1 MRCVTGWPRLELDSR
16 PLVLC
21 EQGPGFSP
29 QHLRENRTVFQSVSI
44 VKLLSLFVF
53 ILFFEYDTGDQIQG
67 LVYSMCVSVC
77 LKGKEHIWG
86 SIEFFFALQLH
97 PCFHQCAIASSCVPI
112 KSSGFLVV
120 VVLGIKPMAS
130 LHMPGKDYPSTQ
142 ILTTTAHSFQTIS
155 LSLISDTEYSSV
167 KLTVLLSSHTSYRPY
182 SYRHFA
188 PPTTPCST
196 DVCDSD
202 YAPSRRMTS
211 VATAKGYTS
220 DLNYD
225 SEPVP
230 PPPTPRSQY
239 LSAEENYESCPPSP
253 YTERSYSHHLYPPQH
268 PACSRT

>member
-1 MRCVTGWPRLELDSR
+1 MSLWLCSFWALNPWPHCTCQTRTAHPPYGFELQELMAFRLPSDTVCIRETNCT
-16 PLVLC
+16 PL
-21 EQGPGFSP
+21 
-29 QHLRENRTVFQSVSI
+29 
-44 VKLLSLFVF
+44 LLSC
-53 ILFFEYDTGDQIQG
+53 
-67 LVYSMCVSVC
+67 S
-77 LKGKEHIWG
+77 
-86 SIEFFFALQLH
+86 
-97 PCFHQCAIASSCVPI
+97 
-112 KSSGFLVV
+112 
-120 VVLGIKPMAS
+120 
-130 LHMPGKDYPSTQ
+130 
-142 ILTTTAHSFQTIS
+142 
-155 LSLISDTEYSSV
+155 
-167 KLTVLLSSHTSYRPY
+167 SYRPY

-253 YTERSYSHHLYPPQH
+253 YTERSYSHHLYPP
-268 PACSRT
+268 PPSPCTDSS

>member
-1 MRCVTGWPRLELDSR
+1 MLLVVKPRALCRAHAPRFYLKTEELFGAQLSSCLLASSIPLLL
-16 PLVLC
+16 PLV
-21 EQGPGFSP
+21 
-29 QHLRENRTVFQSVSI
+29 TVYLHRSSFVS
-44 VKLLSLFVF
+44 
-53 ILFFEYDTGDQIQG
+53 
-67 LVYSMCVSVC
+67 
-77 LKGKEHIWG
+77 
-86 SIEFFFALQLH
+86 AL
-97 PCFHQCAIASSCVPI
+97 PIASSSVSMQ
-112 KSSGFLVV
+112 SSGFLVV
-120 VVLGIKPMAS
+120 MVLGIKPWPHCTCQS
-130 LHMPGKDYPSTQ
+130 R
-142 ILTTTAHSFQTIS
+142 TTHPPYRFQ
-155 LSLISDTEYSSV
+155 LQQFLAFRLISETACFH
-167 KLTVLLSSHTSYRPY
+167 KANCTPLLLSCCSYRPY

-253 YTERSYSHHLYPPQH
+253 YTERSYSHHLYPP
-268 PACSRT
+268 PPSPCTDSS

>member
-1 MRCVTGWPRLELDSR
+1 M
-16 PLVLC
+16 
-21 EQGPGFSP
+21 
-29 QHLRENRTVFQSVSI
+29 
-44 VKLLSLFVF
+44 
-53 ILFFEYDTGDQIQG
+53 
-67 LVYSMCVSVC
+67 
-77 LKGKEHIWG
+77 
-86 SIEFFFALQLH
+86 
-97 PCFHQCAIASSCVPI
+97 PI
-112 KSSGFLVV
+112 KGSGFLVV
-120 VVLGIKPMAS
+120 EVALGIKPMAL
-130 LHMPGKDYPSTQ
+130 LHMPGKGYPSIQ
-142 ILTTTAHSFQTIS
+142 IWTAVAHSFQTKFI
-155 LSLISDTEYSSV
+155 LFLIPDTDYSSI
-167 KLTVLLSSHTSYRPY
+167 KLTALLFIFPWTSYRPY

-253 YTERSYSHHLYPPQH
+253 YTERSYSHHLYPPPPSPCTDSSWGGALLLWLPPPGNVNTHLVEIWRGGGSYKEEWGRPCTVNIIKWVGYWRYLYRRKGYLYIFLKEQVCCLCH
-268 PACSRT
+268 RSLYKI